1 MKLNE
6 FHVRDGR
13 ACAIGHRH
21 TVAGRDVRIGGVE
34 INLAA
39 TTRGQQ
45 NYTRCKSLDLAGSSI
60 QHVNTHTTVHVARA
74 SGLPFFFRDNR
85 SGTCVR
91 VPNICRHRLDGR
103 DAAPALFQLLRGN
116 QIDGDMIFKDLDARP
131 LSDGR
136 EQRALNFP
144 AGDILGVQDATLRVS
159 PFPTQIQLTRAVRPR
174 DFPLG
179 KFHAQ
184 FDQFGD
190 SLRSFPDNRA
200 HHFFFAQTGARLKR
214 VAHVQLE
221 RVLFRRDRRDA
232 ALSVIG
238 VRLGAVFLRDNGHAP
253 VRRDFQREGQ
263 ARDAAAEDEKIKLL
277 HSSIYPCAIR

>member
-159 PFPTQIQLTRAVRPR
+159 PFPTQIQFPRPIR
-174 DFPLG
+174 TGNFPLG
-179 KFHAQ
+179 KLHSQ
-184 FDQFGD
+184 LDQFGD
-190 SLRSFPDNRA
+190 SLGPFLDDRA
-200 HHFFFAQTGARLKR
+200 NHFFFAQSSAGLQR
-214 VAHVQLE
+214 VADVQLE
-221 RVLFRRDRRDA
+221 RILLRRDRRDA
-232 ALSVIG
+232 ALGVVR
-238 VRLGAVFLRDNGHAP
+238 VRLGAIFLRDDGHAP
-253 VRRDFQREGQ
+253 VRRDLQREGQ
-263 ARDAAAEDEKIKLL
+263 ARDAAAEDEKIELL
-277 HSSIYPCAIR
+277 HSSIIPA